1 MEEKEKTPVKI
12 SETLQ
17 RDWEEARLCAELIR
31 RGKARI
37 VTRAMPDGSIQR
49 YTKTVG

>member
-1 MEEKEKTPVKI
+1 MEEKTSVKI
-12 SETLQ
+12 PEILQ
-17 RDWEEARLCAELIR
+17 RDWEEVRLCAELIR

-37 VTRAMPDGSIQR
+37 VTQAMPDGSIRR